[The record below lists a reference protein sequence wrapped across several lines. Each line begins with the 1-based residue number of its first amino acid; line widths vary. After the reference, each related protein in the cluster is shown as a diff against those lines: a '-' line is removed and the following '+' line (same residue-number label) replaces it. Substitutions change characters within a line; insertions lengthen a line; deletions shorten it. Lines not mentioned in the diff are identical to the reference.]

1 MKIYRG
7 SFLKYGRLS
16 REDLNEI
23 TYPRKL
29 FWEPTQKLERG
40 ALIADIFTSST
51 PEGSNPLYEAV
62 WRPLLMALMVD
73 DVNGKRIVM
82 WPIFSHY
89 EFYQTDS
96 VLDWDKRYTDEDW
109 QQKYDSL
116 THEERINNY
125 GIETRNLFEW
135 LDK

>member
-1 MKIYRG
+1 
-7 SFLKYGRLS
+7 
-16 REDLNEI
+16 
-23 TYPRKL
+23 
-29 FWEPTQKLERG
+29 
-40 ALIADIFTSST
+40 
-51 PEGSNPLYEAV
+51 
-62 WRPLLMALMVD
+62 MALMVD

-116 THEERINNY
+116 TDEERINNY